1 MYHCHVEDIEH
12 VTMGM
17 TGLVFVRPLQNK
29 TGNSAGAPIARQG
42 GNATSPVLGYA
53 YNDGVAASHP
63 LSTAYDREYP
73 MFLSEIWLE
82 GHWNDAHIQESQWY
96 NFKADFSLL
105 NGRVYPDTLKPNSP
119 IDLTPGKGADHSL
132 AFQIEEPG
140 ATKVVG
146 PDTISIEG
154 DLKTN
159 TDLEYLQYQPHSAL
173 VTCNEHERV
182 LLRFANL
189 GFREASMTL
198 AGIPMKVVGRDA
210 TPMRGRSPDDGVTPG
225 TDTSYTTDTLLM
237 GAGESYDVI
246 FEAPAFQTTRPLV
259 DPGYDTYV
267 LYNRRYTQDDDTAT
281 QGQRTE
287 VRVYPAGTR
296 PAQAYFNQH
305 PDDLVSS

>member
-17 TGLVFVRPLQNK
+17 TGLVFVRPLQN
-29 TGNSAGAPIARQG
+29 GN
-42 GNATSPVLGYA
+42 TSYYPSGKYA
-53 YNDGVAASHP
+53 YNDGDG
-63 LSTAYDREYP
+63 STGYDREYP

-119 IDLTPGKGADHSL
+119 IDLNPDKGAAHSL
-132 AFQIEEPG
+132 AFQIEPPG
-140 ATKVVG
+140 TTPATLE
-146 PDTISIEG
+146 IEG

-159 TDLEYLQYQPHSAL
+159 PGLERLQYQPHSAL

-210 TPMRGRSPDDGVTPG
+210 TPMKSSRDG

-246 FEAPAFQTTRPLV
+246 FTAPNFSGGSGSSGN
-259 DPGYDTYV
+259 GYDVYV
-267 LYNRRYTQDDDTAT
+267 LYNRRYTQDDDTANGT

-287 VRVYPAGTR
+287 VRVYPAGTLG
-296 PAQAYFNQH
+296 AQAYFNQH